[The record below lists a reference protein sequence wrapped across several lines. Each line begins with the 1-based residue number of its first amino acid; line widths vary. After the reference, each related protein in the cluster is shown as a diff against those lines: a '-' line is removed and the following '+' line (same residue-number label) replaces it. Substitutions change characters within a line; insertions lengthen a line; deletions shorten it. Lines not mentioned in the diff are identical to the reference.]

1 MIKKWLCLKVM
12 GDFDE
17 LFSRNLLQWTENRVF
32 ISLNAYHKSPRTF
45 QGMHDQNVFL
55 FAASLTVH
63 KPPNA
68 SLADWNKPTL
78 TLWLFCSCLI
88 SSFSLSHSAF
98 SSSSRWHAPWAS
110 CRAPSSSASRRCS
123 LRSDR
128 ASRLRE
134 LWRVNAGQSSTGRKE
149 KR

>member
-1 MIKKWLCLKVM
+1 M

-68 SLADWNKPTL
+68 SLAD
-78 TLWLFCSCLI
+78 
-88 SSFSLSHSAF
+88 
-98 SSSSRWHAPWAS
+98 
-110 CRAPSSSASRRCS
+110 
-123 LRSDR
+123 
-128 ASRLRE
+128 
-134 LWRVNAGQSSTGRKE
+134 
-149 KR
+149 